1 MILKDQYNN
10 LKITWFFSL
19 LGEISDRQE
28 RDKT

>member
-19 LGEISDRQE
+19 LGEISDRQ

>member
-1 MILKDQYNN
+1 MMLKDQYNN

-19 LGEISDRQE
+19 LGEISDRQ